1 MIDIKGNKEFFCTL
15 LRMTKRKGI
24 ENVIRNLE
32 EMGFFEAP
40 ASAGHHLN
48 EVGGLVQ
55 HSLNVANLAAQIAA
69 DLIKIKPEL
78 GECLND
84 DSLFIAALLHDVCK
98 AGIYKP
104 AIKKRKTKMGYWQ
117 EYQGYD
123 IDYSGFPMGHGEK
136 SVIMLLQWGLKM
148 TEDEMLAIRWH
159 MSAWDLALQSYEAKE
174 CLNIASEKC
183 PLLKVIQAADGLA
196 SGVLEV

>member
-1 MIDIKGNKEFFCTL
+1 MGHNDNAKEIILSL
-15 LRMTKRKGI
+15 LLSTGREGI
-24 ENVIRNLE
+24 ESVIYNLKE
-32 EMGFFEAP
+32 TDFFEAP

-48 EVGGLVQ
+48 TPGGLVQ
-55 HSLNVANLAAQIAA
+55 HSLNVYEMSHR
-69 DLIKIKPEL
+69 IKMQLLEVKPEL
-78 GECLND
+78 EERLQND
-84 DSLFIAALLHDVCK
+84 SIIIASLLHDVCK
-98 AGIYKP
+98 AGIYTP

-117 EYQGYD
+117 EYQGYE

-174 CLNIASEKC
+174 CLNNASEKC